1 MQRAAIQICRPTLL
15 RIFVVVNCCLFFM
28 SACGEPEL
36 GPKEQL
42 RQWVEQG
49 QTAAEA
55 KERRDLVDM
64 ISPAYLDAN
73 GNDRDDIGN
82 LFRLVFLR
90 QNKIQLLTSIE
101 EIRVFGDSAAEIDL
115 NVGMAG
121 TKEGAFGFSAD
132 AYQFELE
139 LERDGDDWSLI
150 SARWGELGG
159 ELR

>member
-1 MQRAAIQICRPTLL
+1 MQRVATQICGPILL
-15 RIFVVVNCCLFFM
+15 RILAVVGCCMVFM

-36 GPKEQL
+36 GSKEQL

-49 QTAAEA
+49 QAAAEA

-90 QNKIQLLTSIE
+90 QNRIQLLTSIE

-121 TKEGAFGFSAD
+121 TNDGAFGFSAD